1 MKQLLIITLLSVSM
15 IGVAQSKYFEQSLE
29 WQASGNHN
37 ANSVLED
44 EHGNY
49 VLVGSLKNVDIPV
62 WRSCLIKTDNYGNL
76 LDTVE
81 YLPAPNH
88 ETVVW
93 DLVIDTINHTYAMS
107 GFINNY
113 DIDPP
118 NSDAYFLLTDTMG
131 NILQETFINNSDTVV
146 NCSYV
151 LYRANDGGYMLAG
164 FSWPNNPNYRRMPY
178 MARLDA
184 AGAYV
189 WDSAY
194 VDVSPGLYSFIAEGN
209 NSKNGNYYVC
219 GITNLTANYTKDG
232 YLAEIDDTGTILWQ
246 KVYGEGNQTEEYIG
260 GVLDSYEGGLAL
272 AAYSDSSA
280 TGVRAGLMRTDSVG
294 NTLWSDLNYFSRGG
308 VSGGI
313 IQLPDSSYVISG
325 YYGKDVYPY
334 DLDAEIVKFSKSGE
348 HLWTRHYGNEPYD
361 EYIYDMIASTDGS
374 LVFCGRQEHE
384 SSVGAYFLKTNCM
397 GLLTLPQANFYYV
410 PLPNSPQDL
419 VFFSTSQYVYSDS
432 LDGGHFIWD
441 FGDGSALAQSQ
452 YTTYLHTYATAG
464 VYNITLTAIVCND
477 TSRYTQ
483 TICVGSPSFA
493 PLFSYQTNSLTA
505 TFINQSTGV
514 TQNQGTF
521 SWNFGDGATSVE
533 QNPMH
538 TYTQSGS
545 YTVELQAIVCEDTLV
560 YRQTVV
566 VVATGIEASPL
577 TPPKEGEI
585 QEGEIRVLP
594 NPANEQISINSV
606 KPLSGT
612 FVLYDVLGKEVA
624 RQVLLANGTSVKTQ
638 HLPSGIYLYQIINPQ
653 NQTLQHGKLSI
664 LH

>member
-1 MKQLLIITLLSVSM
+1 MKQLLIITLLSLSM
-15 IGVAQSKYFEQSLE
+15 IGIAQSKYFEQSLE

-131 NILQETFINNSDTVV
+131 NILQETFINNSDTVI

-178 MARLDA
+178 MARLNA
-184 AGAYV
+184 TGAYV

-194 VDVSPGLYSFIAEGN
+194 VDVSPGTYAYLYGGN
-209 NSKNGNYYVC
+209 KAKNGNYYVC
-219 GITNLTANYTKDG
+219 GIVNLTIYDTKDG
-232 YLAEIDDTGTILWQ
+232 YVAEIDDTGNIVWQ
-246 KVYGEGNQTEEYIG
+246 QIYSGASIYDQESINDVI
-260 GVLDSYEGGLAL
+260 DSYEGGLAI
-272 AAYSDSSA
+272 AGMTEPDNEAEY
-280 TGVRAGLMRTDSVG
+280 GGLMKTDSVG
-294 NTLWSDLNYFSRGG
+294 NVLWSNLTHFKNGDAGG
-308 VSGGI
+308 GL
-313 IQLPDSSYVISG
+313 IQLPDSSYVLSG
-325 YYGKDVYPY
+325 SYVKSVYPY
-334 DLDAEIVKFSKSGE
+334 DRDAEIVKFSKSGE

-410 PLPNSPQDL
+410 PLPDSPQDI

-432 LDGGHFIWD
+432 LDGGHYIWD
-441 FGDGSALAQSQ
+441 FGDGSPLAQSQ
-452 YTTYLHTYATAG
+452 YTTYLHTYAVAG
-464 VYNITLTAIVCND
+464 VYNITLTAVVCND

-493 PLFSYQTNSLTA
+493 PLFSYQTNNLTA

-545 YTVELQAIVCEDTLV
+545 YTVELQAIVCNDTLI

-566 VVATGIEASPL
+566 VVATGI
-577 TPPKEGEI
+577 PPVEKKMWTI
-585 QEGEIRVLP
+585 SP
-594 NPANEQISINSV
+594 NPADTQLTINSV
-606 KPLSGT
+606 KPLSVT
-612 FVLYDVLGKEVA
+612 FVLYDVLG
-624 RQVLLANGTSVKTQ
+624 RDLAKQTLSSTTTQ
-638 HLPSGIYLYQIINPQ
+638 LSTAHLPAGVYLYQIINPQ
-653 NQTLQHGKLSI
+653 KQTLQYGKLSI

>member
-1 MKQLLIITLLSVSM
+1 MPTIFYRQQLISSMVQLADSSLCSSRQRLL
-15 IGVAQSKYFEQSLE
+15 GRT
-29 WQASGNHN
+29 GNYLQGFIAKLDTN
-37 ANSVLED
+37 GSVLMAR
-44 EHGNY
+44 
-49 VLVGSLKNVDIPV
+49 VLM
-62 WRSCLIKTDNYGNL
+62 
-76 LDTVE
+76 
-81 YLPAPNH
+81 A
-88 ETVVW
+88 ETV
-93 DLVIDTINHTYAMS
+93 H
-107 GFINNY
+107 
-113 DIDPP
+113 
-118 NSDAYFLLTDTMG
+118 
-131 NILQETFINNSDTVV
+131 
-146 NCSYV
+146 
-151 LYRANDGGYMLAG
+151 
-164 FSWPNNPNYRRMPY
+164 
-178 MARLDA
+178 
-184 AGAYV
+184 
-189 WDSAY
+189 
-194 VDVSPGLYSFIAEGN
+194 
-209 NSKNGNYYVC
+209 
-219 GITNLTANYTKDG
+219 
-232 YLAEIDDTGTILWQ
+232 
-246 KVYGEGNQTEEYIG
+246 
-260 GVLDSYEGGLAL
+260 
-272 AAYSDSSA
+272 
-280 TGVRAGLMRTDSVG
+280 
-294 NTLWSDLNYFSRGG
+294 
-308 VSGGI
+308 
-313 IQLPDSSYVISG
+313 
-325 YYGKDVYPY
+325 
-334 DLDAEIVKFSKSGE
+334 
-348 HLWTRHYGNEPYD
+348 
-361 EYIYDMIASTDGS
+361 EYIYDLIINNHNSTGKDGYVMCGRTESTDLGVP
-374 LVFCGRQEHE
+374 LGNANV
-384 SSVGAYFLKTNCM
+384 YFLKTNCM

>member
-272 AAYSDSSA
+272 AAYSDSS
-280 TGVRAGLMRTDSVG
+280 
-294 NTLWSDLNYFSRGG
+294 
-308 VSGGI
+308 
-313 IQLPDSSYVISG
+313 
-325 YYGKDVYPY
+325 
-334 DLDAEIVKFSKSGE
+334 
-348 HLWTRHYGNEPYD
+348 
-361 EYIYDMIASTDGS
+361 
-374 LVFCGRQEHE
+374 
-384 SSVGAYFLKTNCM
+384 
-397 GLLTLPQANFYYV
+397 
-410 PLPNSPQDL
+410 
-419 VFFSTSQYVYSDS
+419 
-432 LDGGHFIWD
+432 
-441 FGDGSALAQSQ
+441 
-452 YTTYLHTYATAG
+452 
-464 VYNITLTAIVCND
+464 
-477 TSRYTQ
+477 
-483 TICVGSPSFA
+483 
-493 PLFSYQTNSLTA
+493 
-505 TFINQSTGV
+505 
-514 TQNQGTF
+514 
-521 SWNFGDGATSVE
+521 
-533 QNPMH
+533 
-538 TYTQSGS
+538 
-545 YTVELQAIVCEDTLV
+545 
-560 YRQTVV
+560 
-566 VVATGIEASPL
+566 
-577 TPPKEGEI
+577 
-585 QEGEIRVLP
+585 VLP
-594 NPANEQISINSV
+594 NPANEQISIS
-606 KPLSGT
+606 PPSGGWGVQTHT
-612 FVLYDVLGKEVA
+612 FVLYDVLGKA
-624 RQVLLANGTSVKTQ
+624 VLQKALSPTTTQ
-638 HLPSGIYLYQIINPQ
+638 IPTEYLPSGIYLYQIINPQ